1 MSIDPLKLLHALEK
15 QVESTGV
22 KDKGAAPFGAY
33 LDQATQVYNK
43 TQVDTKGQDSLL
55 AQVLPEERVE
65 DMNIFDRQRV
75 AREKANASEE
85 VKGPIKMEV
94 TPFQVFI
101 DRAVSGLES
110 ISELEFQVN
119 DLIERYTQGKA
130 SIDEVTIETSKL
142 NIAISFAS
150 SVLTS
155 ATQTLKEI
163 TGMQI

>member
-1 MSIDPLKLLHALEK
+1 MSIDPLKLLAALEK
-15 QVESTGV
+15 QVKSPEI
-22 KDKGAAPFGAY
+22 KERGAVPFDNY
-33 LDQATQVYNK
+33 LDQASKVYQTQ
-43 TQVDTKGQDSLL
+43 DFRL

-65 DMNIFDRQRV
+65 NMNIFDRQRV
-75 AREKANASEE
+75 ARDSSKVEEE
-85 VKGPIKMEV
+85 VNSSIKMEV

-101 DRAVSGLES
+101 DRAISGLES
-110 ISELEFQVN
+110 ISELEFHVN

-142 NIAISFAS
+142 NIAVSFAS